1 MLRASRC
8 LLLIVLA
15 LDAVQAA
22 TPGVSV
28 TMAARGNVRYG
39 PNKDAPIV
47 TTLSPGSEVVVV
59 DRIGTE
65 WYAIQFPRQGHAWM
79 HAKVLGPTEDPR
91 RLRVLVDQA
100 HVRADSRI
108 KAELVAQ
115 LDRGDVVEWVGAE
128 LDGVWQGR
136 KIGDWYAV
144 YPPSAVAYCHAS
156 VLALTTEQTAATQR
170 QQHSQHAAEQAWQK
184 AKAAYA
190 ERYAA
195 LQRDQQAGLRQD
207 WEELASTLQGVVA
220 DHPRLR
226 TRLDAEKLLRVIRRV
241 QAASAQAAAGGS
253 AVTLL
258 PEPEPV
264 AAETPVVA
272 DPPAVAD
279 TPPPAG
285 AETQVQTA
293 SPAEQPPGTVALP
306 APVAVA
312 EPEPAGSSG
321 WLMQRDVPGG
331 LAKHVLVDADSRVTA
346 LIVSGGLAEASFSD
360 YFWRKVGVSG
370 PSRSVSIE
378 MDGATQIVPLIEAA
392 AIRMVP

>member
-1 MLRASRC
+1 MPLVSRC
-8 LLLIVLA
+8 LMLLVLVVGGA
-15 LDAVQAA
+15 CWAA
-22 TPGVSV
+22 TAPGVTV

-47 TTLSPGSEVVVV
+47 TTLSPGAEVVVV
-59 DRIGTE
+59 NQVGTE

-79 HAKVLGPTEDPR
+79 HAKVLGPTDDPR

-115 LDRGDVVEWVGAE
+115 LDRGEIVEWVGAE

-156 VLALTTEQTAATQR
+156 VLALTTEQTAATQANAY
-170 QQHSQHAAEQAWQK
+170 SQHAAEQAWQK
-184 AKAAYA
+184 AKATYA
-190 ERYAA
+190 ECYAA

-207 WEELASTLQGVVA
+207 WESLARTLQDVVA
-220 DHPRLR
+220 GHPRLR

-241 QAASAQAAAGGS
+241 QAASTQAAAGGS
-253 AVTLL
+253 AVTLM

-264 AAETPVVA
+264 V
-272 DPPAVAD
+272 
-279 TPPPAG
+279 
-285 AETQVQTA
+285 
-293 SPAEQPPGTVALP
+293 AEQPPQVPEQPAVTAPPVVEEIPVAPTAEEPTGTVALP

-312 EPEPAGSSG
+312 EPAGSSG

-331 LAKHVLVDADSRVTA
+331 LAKHVLIDADSRVTA
-346 LIVSGGLAEASFSD
+346 LIAGGAVAEASFSD

-370 PSRSVSIE
+370 PTRTVVVAL
-378 MDGATQIVPLIEAA
+378 DGVEQSVPLIEAA